1 MQAIDLEANLEGNV
15 KAVLFPGTAF
25 AVFGQ
30 DRPNREKS
38 LQITAVF
45 SIMENCVCYCKI
57 SCKERE
63 P

>member
-15 KAVLFPGTAF
+15 KAVLFVGTAF
-25 AVFGQ
+25 AILVRTGQ
-30 DRPNREKS
+30 IGKKS

-45 SIMENCVCYCKI
+45 SIMENRVC
-57 SCKERE
+57 

>member
-1 MQAIDLEANLEGNV
+1 MQAIDLGANLEGNV
-15 KAVLFPGTAF
+15 KAVLFAGTAF

-45 SIMENCVCYCKI
+45 SIMENRVC
-57 SCKERE
+57 

>member
-1 MQAIDLEANLEGNV
+1 MQAIDLGANLEGSV
-15 KAVLFPGTAF
+15 KAVLFPEAAF

-45 SIMENCVCYCKI
+45 SIMENRVC
-57 SCKERE
+57 

>member
-1 MQAIDLEANLEGNV
+1 MQAIDLEANLEGSV

-30 DRPNREKS
+30 DGPNREKS

-45 SIMENCVCYCKI
+45 SIMENRVC
-57 SCKERE
+57 

>member
-1 MQAIDLEANLEGNV
+1 MQAIDLGANLEGNV
-15 KAVLFPGTAF
+15 KAVLFPAAAF

-30 DRPNREKS
+30 DGPNWEKS

-45 SIMENCVCYCKI
+45 SIMENYVCYCKI